1 MPRSPPFAAMSPAA
15 DRRNEPVKRRHAVD
29 RARDADACFPLNIA
43 FRGAWAEPA
52 GDRALQMTPAK
63 GGKPAREAA

>member
-15 DRRNEPVKRRHAVD
+15 DRRNEPVKRMPAVD
-29 RARDADACFPLNIA
+29 RTRDADACFPLNIE
-43 FRGAWAEPA
+43 FHGAWAAAA
-52 GDRALQMTPAK
+52 GHRALQMTPAK